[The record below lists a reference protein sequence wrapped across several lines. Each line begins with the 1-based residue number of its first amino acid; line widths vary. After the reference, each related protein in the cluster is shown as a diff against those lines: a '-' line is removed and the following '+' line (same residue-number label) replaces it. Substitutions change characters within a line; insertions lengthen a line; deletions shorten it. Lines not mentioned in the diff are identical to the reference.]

1 MRGTGGDLIILEEAA
16 FILPA
21 VWTEVVIPLIEV
33 KNTALIAIS
42 TPLDSSNFYSTLISM
57 VDDRGNKVFEVYEG
71 RAACAKCVETL
82 EDPSKCP
89 HVQLERPAWKSKEKQ
104 QVVKALYA
112 GNEQTMLRES
122 MGVVTEGANGVF
134 MRKMVQRVFDQ
145 PRKPIPSDA
154 RHIFVAIDP
163 NGGGPSHFAICSVIR
178 QHGSV
183 LVSGHHPSVYVEY
196 ADYAEYAEYA
206 DYAGFILSPYTFLE
220 PPNLRPTS
228 GHVSSLL
235 SMH

>member
-1 MRGTGGDLIILEEAA
+1 M
-16 FILPA
+16 PS

-57 VDDRGNKVFEVYEG
+57 KDETGNKVFEVYEG

-104 QVVKALYA
+104 KVVKALYA

-134 MRKMVQRVFDQ
+134 MRKMVQQVFDQ
-145 PRKPIPSDA
+145 PKKPIPPDTS
-154 RHIFVAIDP
+154 HIFVAIDP

-178 QHGSV
+178 HHGQLLV
-183 LVSGHHPSVYVEY
+183 LAYMILFTPCRYHYYLLISNGFSGHTIDAISVSRVAYKRLY
-196 ADYAEYAEYA
+196 
-206 DYAGFILSPYTFLE
+206 LK
-220 PPNLRPTS
+220 RK
-228 GHVSSLL
+228 HVV
-235 SMH
+235 

>member
-1 MRGTGGDLIILEEAA
+1 MIRLRGTGGDLIILEEAA

-57 VDDRGNKVFEVYEG
+57 VDDRGNKIFEVYEG

-134 MRKMVQRVFDQ
+134 MRKMVQRLFDQ
-145 PRKPIPSDA
+145 PRKPIPSDT

-178 QHGSV
+178 QHGSI
-183 LVSGHHPSVYVEY
+183 LVSYVILL
-196 ADYAEYAEYA
+196 
-206 DYAGFILSPYTFLE
+206 FIFIYFLFTFY
-220 PPNLRPTS
+220 LRL
-228 GHVSSLL
+228 H
-235 SMH
+235 